1 MDSLIRKLLNDEKQ
15 RAGKKRQRAVCL
27 LLGES
32 VDEKLI
38 CSLINPLAWPQTWQ
52 DVEWTLGSLSQ

>member
-1 MDSLIRKLLNDEKQ
+1 MVLLIRKLLNEEKQ

-38 CSLINPLAWPQTWQ
+38 YYLTNPL
-52 DVEWTLGSLSQ
+52 S